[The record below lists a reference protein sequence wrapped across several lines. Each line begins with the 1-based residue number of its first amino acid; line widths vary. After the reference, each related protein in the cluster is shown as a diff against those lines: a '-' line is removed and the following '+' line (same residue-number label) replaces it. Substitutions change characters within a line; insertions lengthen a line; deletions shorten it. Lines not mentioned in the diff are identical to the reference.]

1 MAMSRLSTPRILPL
15 TIAAMMLLLAAKVA
29 TFASDAG
36 AALGLTPAAS
46 AQADP
51 APAAAPAP
59 SHPAAAVALTAAS
72 AKAGVTPTAGHDVEG
87 KERVLLLELG
97 KRRQA
102 LDAREHALDARN
114 AVLEATELRLQ
125 AEIDHL
131 AALQERIS
139 VLEKS
144 SKQRGEGDWQGLVKV
159 YEAMKPGDAAT
170 IFNVLDMHVLLQ
182 VLDRMKVRKAA
193 AVLAGMQP
201 ERARL
206 ATQMLAEM
214 RQRRDLLVPVASNN

>member
-1 MAMSRLSTPRILPL
+1 MPIVVSG
-15 TIAAMMLLLAAKVA
+15 IAAV
-29 TFASDAG
+29 
-36 AALGLTPAAS
+36 TPAFR
-46 AQADP
+46 
-51 APAAAPAP
+51 
-59 SHPAAAVALTAAS
+59 
-72 AKAGVTPTAGHDVEG
+72 HDVG
-87 KERVLLLELG
+87 AKERVLLLELG
-97 KRRQA
+97 RRRQA
-102 LDAREHALDARN
+102 LDVREHALDARS
-114 AVLEATELRLQ
+114 ALLEATELRLQ

-131 AALQERIS
+131 AALQARINA
-139 VLEKS
+139 LEKS
-144 SKQRGEGDWQGLVKV
+144 SKERREGDWQGLVKV

-214 RQRRDLLVPVASNN
+214 RQRRDLLIPVASNN